1 MIIDLK
7 NLTPAERNNLLKEAG
22 STLRH
27 IPFPLLHPDRPSSM
41 FFYEI
46 VIEED
51 ILQTARR
58 KRLEAQTR
66 DMLKTAG
73 HG

>member
-7 NLTPAERNNLLKEAG
+7 NLSSKDREDLINEAG
-22 STLRH
+22 EILRH
-27 IPFPLLHPDRPSSM
+27 IPYPSLHPDRPSSQY
-41 FFYEI
+41 FYEI

-58 KRLEAQTR
+58 KRLEEQNASSN
-66 DMLKTAG
+66 
-73 HG
+73 

>member
-7 NLTPAERNNLLKEAG
+7 NLSIKDREDLLKEAG
-22 STLRH
+22 ENLRH
-27 IPFPLLHPDRPSSM
+27 IPYPGLHPDRPSSQY
-41 FFYEI
+41 FYEI

-58 KRLEAQTR
+58 KRLEEQNASSS
-66 DMLKTAG
+66 
-73 HG
+73 

>member
-7 NLTPAERNNLLKEAG
+7 YLSPKDREDLLKEAG
-22 STLRH
+22 EILHH
-27 IPFPLLHPDRPSSM
+27 IPYPNLHPDRPSSQ

-58 KRLEAQTR
+58 KRLEEQNASSN
-66 DMLKTAG
+66 
-73 HG
+73 

>member
-7 NLTPAERNNLLKEAG
+7 HLNNKDREDLIKEAG
-22 STLRH
+22 EILRH
-27 IPFPLLHPDRPSSM
+27 IPYPSLHPDRPSSAY
-41 FFYEI
+41 FYEI

-58 KRLEAQTR
+58 KRLEEQNASSS
-66 DMLKTAG
+66 
-73 HG
+73 

>member
-7 NLTPAERNNLLKEAG
+7 NLSPKDREDLLKEAG
-22 STLRH
+22 EILHH
-27 IPFPLLHPDRPSSM
+27 IPYPNLHPDRPSSM
-41 FFYEI
+41 HFYEI

-58 KRLEAQTR
+58 KRLEEQNASSS
-66 DMLKTAG
+66 
-73 HG
+73 

>member
-7 NLTPAERNNLLKEAG
+7 NLSTKDREDLLKEAG
-22 STLRH
+22 DILQH
-27 IPFPLLHPDRPSSM
+27 IPYPSLHPDRPSSQH
-41 FFYEI
+41 FYEI

-58 KRLEAQTR
+58 KRLEEQNASSS
-66 DMLKTAG
+66 
-73 HG
+73 

>member
-7 NLTPAERNNLLKEAG
+7 NLSNKDREDLLREAG
-22 STLRH
+22 DILHH
-27 IPFPLLHPDRPSSM
+27 IPYPNLHPDRPSSQH
-41 FFYEI
+41 FYEI

-58 KRLEAQTR
+58 KRLEEQT
-66 DMLKTAG
+66 ASSS
-73 HG
+73 

>member
-7 NLTPAERNNLLKEAG
+7 NLTAKDREDLLKEAG
-22 STLRH
+22 DILRH
-27 IPFPLLHPDRPSSM
+27 IPYPNLHPDRPSSQY
-41 FFYEI
+41 FYEI

-58 KRLEAQTR
+58 KRLEEQTVSSS
-66 DMLKTAG
+66 
-73 HG
+73 